1 MRRSNPRGSGPR
13 RSGATSSEEEEDDSV
28 GSGPDEDEILSTGLL
43 SIRLERLVK
52 HVLTTPLQR
61 EFLVRADLRTP
72 KHLSAKELG
81 RVIMDKVDGMDTMA
95 KISLLKEATF
105 CKLRAACEKSAWYT
119 FTLHGQ
125 AVVTSPRGRRKI
137 ARHIEH
143 ALDGDAD
150 VLVERAQE
158 AVWVVLFSRPQLERL
173 RSARRLTA
181 VTATA
186 LVWYPGEAALYSSRA
201 RPPARLLPAVCSG
214 LGFSQARPY
223 PLSGRRLSSMRLMF
237 TAKKS
242 RKFHDSELPA
252 DDYPLDM

>member
-1 MRRSNPRGSGPR
+1 MSRSNTR
-13 RSGATSSEEEEDDSV
+13 RSGARRSGSTSSEEEEDDSA
-28 GSGPDEDEILSTGLL
+28 GAAPDEDEILSTGLL

-52 HVLTTPLQR
+52 HVLATPLQR
-61 EFLVRADLRTP
+61 EFLAQADLRAP

-81 RVIMDKVDGMDTMA
+81 RVIMTKVDVMDTEA
-95 KISLLKEATF
+95 KISLLKQAIF

-125 AVVTSPRGRRKI
+125 ALVTSPRGRRKL

-150 VLVERAQE
+150 VLVERVQE
-158 AVWVVLFSRPQLERL
+158 AIWLVLFNRPQLERP
-173 RSARRLTA
+173 RNIRRLTP

-186 LVWYPGEAALYSSRA
+186 LVWYPGEAALYSN
-201 RPPARLLPAVCSG
+201 RPKPAARLLPAVSSG
-214 LGFSQARPY
+214 LGFSEARPY

-242 RKFHDSELPA
+242 RKFHDRELPV